1 VPLTELTRDR
11 RTQLPVTYEPDAAR
25 VAISYP
31 ARPPHLL
38 EIRIPCL
45 KRIFAIACGYEDG
58 DDLDRLRGDLVFK
71 LAYGRLPD
79 TGADLCS
86 QPTVS
91 SWGKRAVP
99 CAISSRLHC
108 AVRSAVTA
116 ASLGQIS

>member
-38 EIRIPCL
+38 EIGIPCL

-79 TGADLCS
+79 TGPIYARS
-86 QPTVS
+86 RPS
-91 SWGKRAVP
+91 RAGENAP
-99 CAISSRLHC
+99 SLSRSRPGC
-108 AVRSAVTA
+108 IAPFA
-116 ASLGQIS
+116 AR

>member
-91 SWGKRAVP
+91 SWGNAP
-99 CAISSRLHC
+99 SLSRSRPGC
-108 AVRSAVTA
+108 IAPFA
-116 ASLGQIS
+116 AR